1 MTVPPQLPPSRRAL
15 VLTNLVLVTLPL
27 IAVGL
32 LVAIGAQPASRVRTI
47 LLVVF
52 ALEALIFLLPSS
64 WVRTGGIRPY
74 GGGFISPGEFRTFM
88 REGRATVEKR
98 PWTTEVV
105 AIGPGLAFIA
115 VALSFVFVR

>member
-1 MTVPPQLPPSRRAL
+1 MTVPPQQSPSRRAL
-15 VLTNLVLVTLPL
+15 LLTNVVVVTLPL

-32 LVAIGAQPASRVRTI
+32 LVAIGAQPASRVRSI

-52 ALEALIFLLPSS
+52 ALEALIFVLPTS

-88 REGRATVEKR
+88 REGRAAVDKR
-98 PWTTEVV
+98 PWTIELV

-115 VALSFVFVR
+115 VALSFLFF